1 MILHIAENFA
11 EPLKMDNLPFAQEAD
26 GVADLWILNH
36 PKDVVIRYPGFL
48 LCRQILE

>member
-1 MILHIAENFA
+1 MILHIAQDFA

-48 LCRQILE
+48 LRSKIFE